1 MTLPIKTNA
10 KKVFEYFYKISEI
23 PRGSGNMTAIADYCM
38 SFANANSLKAVRD
51 GANNV
56 VIYKNG
62 TKGYENA
69 EPVILQ
75 GHLDMVCQKTED
87 CDIDFLR
94 DGLKLYVDGDFLK
107 AEGTTLGAD
116 NGIAVAMILSILES
130 DSIPHPPI
138 EAVFTTDE
146 EIGLIGASALDKGI
160 LSAKKMINLDSE
172 DMDIITVS
180 CAGGSDFEAAIPF
193 KRVKAVGTK
202 VNISISGLKG
212 GHSGVMINCGRVN
225 ADILGA
231 RILNQLNILSIKD
244 AENSFELISIN
255 GGDKGNAIPLKC
267 QIELCAK
274 NPEKLKSDAEKCIE
288 IIKSEIFHREPQFE
302 AKVTIGEQGDFYV
315 IADIKDELIRTVL
328 CIPNGVMEM
337 SAEIEGLV
345 ETSLN
350 LGILKTEEDRIVMAS
365 ALRSN
370 KKSAL
375 KFLEDKMIAYFGCMP
390 CEIKTGGHY
399 PPWEFNPNSKL
410 VELYK
415 EHFQKEFGFAPK
427 VEAIH
432 AGLECGIFA
441 DAIEGFDCIS
451 VGPKAYD
458 IHTVNERLS
467 ISSTGDMYKLLLK
480 ILANCK

>member
-1 MTLPIKTNA
+1 MSEQLNVAPER
-10 KKVFEYFYKISEI
+10 VFYYFGEICKI
-23 PRGSGNMTAIADYCM
+23 PHGSGNMSQIASFCE
-38 SFANANSLKAVRD
+38 SFAKEHCLNYIRD
-51 GANNV
+51 EHDNI
-56 VIYKNG
+56 VIFKPASEG
-62 TKGYENA
+62 KEGVA
-69 EPVILQ
+69 PIILQ

-87 CDIDFLR
+87 SDIDFLR

-107 AEGTTLGAD
+107 AKGTTLGAD
-116 NGIAVAMILSILES
+116 NGIAVAMIMSILAS
-130 DSIPHPPI
+130 DDIPHPPI

-146 EIGLIGASALDKGI
+146 EIGLIGASALDKSL

-180 CAGGSDFEAAIPF
+180 CAGGSDFEAIVPF
-193 KRVKAVGTK
+193 KRAKMSGTK
-202 VNISISGLKG
+202 VTISIDGLKG

-231 RILNQLNILSIKD
+231 RILNQLNILSMTD
-244 AENSFELISIN
+244 LENSFELISIN

-267 QIELCAK
+267 EIELCAK
-274 NPEKLKSDAEKCIE
+274 NPEKLKNAAEKYIE
-288 IIKSEIFHREPQFE
+288 IIKSEISHREPQFE
-302 AKVTIGEQGDFYV
+302 ATVTIGETGEFLA
-315 IADIKDELIRTVL
+315 IADIKDEVIRTIL

-337 SAEIEGLV
+337 SSEIEGLV

-350 LGILKTEEDRIVMAS
+350 LGILKTEKEKIILAS

-375 KFLEDKMIAYFGCMP
+375 KFLEEKMVAYFSNIP
-390 CEIKTGGHY
+390 CQIKTGGHY
-399 PPWEFNPNSKL
+399 PPWEFNPNSEL
-410 VELYK
+410 VEIYK
-415 EHFQKEFGFAPK
+415 EHFQKEFGFEPA

-441 DAIEGFDCIS
+441 EKINNFDCIS
-451 VGPKAYD
+451 VGPKALD

-467 ISSTGDMYKLLLK
+467 ISSTEALYKLLLK
-480 ILANCK
+480 ILASCK

>member
-1 MTLPIKTNA
+1 MIIPNTLNPQE
-10 KKVFEYFYKISEI
+10 VFKYFYEISEI

-38 SFANANSLKAVRD
+38 NFAKKHSLKAVRD
-51 GANNV
+51 KANNV

-62 TKGYENA
+62 TCGLKNA

-94 DGLKLYVDGDFLK
+94 DGLKLYTDGDFLK

-130 DSIPHPPI
+130 NDIAHPPI

-146 EIGLIGASALDKGI
+146 EIGLIGAGALDKSL

-180 CAGGSDFEAAIPF
+180 CAGGSDFEATVPF
-193 KRVKAVGTK
+193 KRVSFSGTK
-202 VNISISGLKG
+202 VNISIGGLKG

-225 ADILGA
+225 ADILAA
-231 RILNQLNILSIKD
+231 RILNQLNILSMLD
-244 AENSFELISIN
+244 SENSFELISIN

-267 QIELCAK
+267 EIELCAK
-274 NPEKLKSDAEKCIE
+274 NPEKLKKDALSYIE
-288 IIKSEIFHREPQFE
+288 IIKNEISHREPQFE
-302 AKVTIGEQGDFYV
+302 ATVTIGEAGEFQT
-315 IADIKDELIRTVL
+315 IADIKDNIIRTIL
-328 CIPNGVMEM
+328 CIPNGVIDM

-350 LGILKTEEDRIVMAS
+350 LGILKTEEDKIIMAS

-375 KFLEDKMIAYFGCMP
+375 KFLEDKMIAYFGNMP

-399 PPWEFNPNSKL
+399 PPWEFNPDSKL

-415 EHFQKEFGFAPK
+415 EHFQKEFGSEPV

-441 DAIEGFDCIS
+441 DAIDGFDCIS

-467 ISSTGDMYKLLLK
+467 ISSTEALYKLLIK

>member
-1 MTLPIKTNA
+1 MTLPTNSNA
-10 KKVFEYFYKISEI
+10 QTVFKYFYEISQI
-23 PRGSGNMTAIADYCM
+23 PRGSGNMTAISDYCVA
-38 SFANANSLKAVRD
+38 FAKANSLKCVKDDAC
-51 GANNV
+51 NV
-56 VIYKNG
+56 IIFKNG

-69 EPVILQ
+69 EPIILQ

-87 CDIDFLR
+87 SQIDFLN
-94 DGLKLYVDGDFLK
+94 DGLKLYIDGDFLK

-116 NGIAVAMILSILES
+116 NGIAVAMIISILAS
-130 DSIPHPPI
+130 NDIPHPPI

-146 EIGLIGASALDKGI
+146 EIGLIGASKLDKSL

-172 DMDIITVS
+172 DMDVITVS
-180 CAGGSDFEAAIPF
+180 CAGGSDFEATIPL
-193 KRVKAVGTK
+193 KRVKTTGTK
-202 VNISISGLKG
+202 INISISGLGG

-225 ADILGA
+225 ADILAA
-231 RILNQLNILSIKD
+231 RILNQLNILSMLNN
-244 AENSFELISIN
+244 ENDFELISIN

-267 QIELCAK
+267 EIELCAK
-274 NPEKLKSDAEKCIE
+274 NPEKLKNDALSYIE
-288 IIKSEIFHREPQFE
+288 IIKNEISHREPQFE
-302 AKVTIGEQGDFYV
+302 ATVTIGETGEFQT
-315 IADIKDELIRTVL
+315 IANIKDEIIRTIL

-350 LGILKTEEDRIVMAS
+350 LGILKTEEDKIIMAS

-375 KFLEDKMIAYFGCMP
+375 KFLEDKMIAYFGNMP

-399 PPWEFNPNSKL
+399 PPWEFNPNSSL

-415 EHFQKEFGFAPK
+415 EQFLKEFGFIPK

-432 AGLECGIFA
+432 AGLECGVFA

-451 VGPKAYD
+451 VGPKALD
-458 IHTVNERLS
+458 IHTTNERLS
-467 ISSTGDMYKLLLK
+467 ISSTEAMYRLLLD
-480 ILANCK
+480 ILANCQ

>member
-1 MTLPIKTNA
+1 MFIPDSLKPQE
-10 KKVFEYFYKISEI
+10 VFKYFYKISEI
-23 PRGSGNMTAIADYCM
+23 PRGSGNMTAIADFCM
-38 SFANANSLKAVRD
+38 DFARLNSLKAVRD
-51 GANNV
+51 SANNV
-56 VIYKNG
+56 VIYKNA

-69 EPVILQ
+69 EPIILQ
-75 GHLDMVCQKTED
+75 GHLDMVCQKTEE

-94 DGLKLYVDGDFLK
+94 DGLKLYIDGDFLK

-130 DSIPHPPI
+130 TDIPHPPI

-146 EIGLIGASALDKGI
+146 EIGLIGASALDKGL

-172 DMDIITVS
+172 DTDVITVS
-180 CAGGSDFEAAIPF
+180 CAGGSDFEADIPF
-193 KRVKAVGTK
+193 RRATTVGTK
-202 VNISISGLKG
+202 VTISIEGLKG

-225 ADILGA
+225 ADVLSA
-231 RILNQLNILSIKD
+231 RILNELNILSINNS
-244 AENSFELISIN
+244 ENSFEIISIN

-267 QIELCAK
+267 QIELCAI
-274 NPEKLKSDAEKCIE
+274 NPEKLKCDAEKYIE
-288 IIKSEIFHREPQFE
+288 IIKSEIIHREPQFE
-302 AKVTIGEQGDFYV
+302 AKVTIGETGEFRTV
-315 IADIKDELIRTVL
+315 GDIKNELIRTLL
-328 CIPNGVMEM
+328 CIPNGVLEM

-350 LGILKTEEDRIVMAS
+350 LGILKTEEDRIIMAS

-375 KFLEDKMIAYFGCMP
+375 KFLEDKMISYFGNIR

-399 PPWEFNPNSKL
+399 PPWEFNSSSQL

-415 EHFQKEFGFAPK
+415 KHFENAFGFTPK

-441 DAIEGFDCIS
+441 DAIDGFDCIS

-458 IHTVNERLS
+458 IHTTKERLS
-467 ISSTGDMYKLLLK
+467 ISSTKDMYELLLEL
-480 ILANCK
+480 LANCK

>member
-1 MTLPIKTNA
+1 MSLAFVPEP
-10 KKVFEYFYKISEI
+10 KKVFEYFYEISAI
-23 PRGSGNMTAIADYCM
+23 PRGSGNMTGIAEYCM
-38 SFANANSLKAVRD
+38 DFAKKHSLKAVKD
-51 GANNV
+51 NANNV
-56 VIYKNG
+56 VIFKDG

-87 CDIDFLR
+87 CNIDFLK
-94 DGLKLYVDGDFLK
+94 DGLELYIDGDFLK
-107 AEGTTLGAD
+107 AKGTTLGAD

-130 DSIPHPPI
+130 SDIAHPPI

-146 EIGLIGASALDKGI
+146 EIGLIGAGKLDKSI

-180 CAGGSDFEAAIPF
+180 CAGGSDFEATVPF
-193 KRVKAVGTK
+193 NKLVTFGTK
-202 VNISISGLKG
+202 VTITLSGLLG

-225 ADILGA
+225 ADILAG
-231 RILNQLNILSIKD
+231 RILNYLNHCC
-244 AENSFELISIN
+244 SFELISVN

-267 QIELCAK
+267 EIELCTAE
-274 NPEKLKSDAEKCIE
+274 PLKLKQEAEKYISVIKTE
-288 IIKSEIFHREPQFE
+288 ISHREPQFE
-302 AKVTIGEQGDFYV
+302 AIIEIGDEAGYETIAE
-315 IADIKDELIRTVL
+315 IKDELIRMLL
-328 CIPNGVMEM
+328 CIPNGVVEM

-350 LGILKTEEDRIVMAS
+350 LGILKTEEDKIIFHS

-375 KFLEDKMIAYFGCMP
+375 KFLEDKLIAYFDAIP
-390 CEIKTGGHY
+390 CKIKTGGHY
-399 PPWEFNPNSKL
+399 PPWEFNPNSRL
-410 VELYK
+410 ADIYK
-415 EHFQKEFGFAPK
+415 KCFNKQFGFIPK
-427 VEAIH
+427 VKAIH
-432 AGLECGIFA
+432 AGLECGVFA

-458 IHTVNERLS
+458 IHTINERLS
-467 ISSTGDMYKLLLK
+467 ISSTEQMYKLLLE
-480 ILANCK
+480 ILAKCK